1 MRRNNVQNTALNA
14 ICASPSNLSLSSFI
28 YCHTETTEITE
39 IIIPLECMGFHTDLT
54 DLTDFQFSSDDSHYS
69 DCFVREQRFIFFRRI
84 SKARFQKFFKT
95 NRNLSSDKT
104 FAFSEYSSHLGIAQ
118 MNLALLSL
126 LEYFCDFREFC
137 VRLSYYSLD

>member
-1 MRRNNVQNTALNA
+1 MM
-14 ICASPSNLSLSSFI
+14 SFNGRPI
-28 YCHTETTEITE
+28 VLK
-39 IIIPLECMGFHTDLT
+39 IPRKSDRKSFKF
-54 DLTDFQFSSDDSHYS
+54 FQMMEFN
-69 DCFVREQRFIFFRRI
+69 FIRRI

-126 LEYFCDFREFC
+126 LEYFCDFRDFC